1 MYELSEDGSDVP
13 ELRLSYVQLLFG
25 SINEYFSV
33 VSAVVI
39 TIFAICV
46 A

>member
-13 ELRLSYVQLLFG
+13 ELRLSYVQLFG